1 MGVVEKQ
8 ENRNFDVAGAL
19 YCVSVSGYNSSV
31 GSRTPNV
38 VNDKMIFEITA
49 FLALAIWCYVAL
61 GRGGFWRCAE
71 RDDGIPPPP
80 AVWPGV
86 AVIIPARDEADVIG
100 QCIGSLLGQDYP
112 GSWSVI
118 MVDDNS
124 GDGTANV
131 AQRAASDC
139 DAQNRLTIV
148 PGTALPRGW
157 TGKVWAL
164 SQGIAAARSRDHAV
178 EYLLLSDADIV
189 YAPQMLR
196 WLVAHTVSRGALL
209 SSLMV
214 KLRCDSKPERA
225 LIPAFIFFFQM
236 LYPFSWVNRAD
247 RATAAAAGGCVLVRA
262 ETLRDIGG
270 IEAIRDALIDD
281 CALARQFKAKGP
293 IWLGLTDRVASI
305 RSYPGWSD
313 MAQMVSRSAYAQLGY
328 SPLQLLGAVLALVLT
343 FVVPPAAAL
352 AGSGY
357 APLFGVGAW
366 AIMALLFVPTLRI
379 YGISPWRAVALP
391 AIAFAYLLFTLNS
404 ALQSVRGKGGF
415 WKGRFQAAR
424 AK

>member
-1 MGVVEKQ
+1 MSQG
-8 ENRNFDVAGAL
+8 RYIAYPFR
-19 YCVSVSGYNSSV
+19 
-31 GSRTPNV
+31 RTTVQSAARLLNV

-49 FLALAIWCYVAL
+49 FLALAIWCYAAL

-71 RDDGIPPPP
+71 RDDGLPPLPK
-80 AVWPGV
+80 VWPGV
-86 AVIIPARDEADVIG
+86 AVVIPARDEADVIG
-100 QCIGSLLGQDYP
+100 QCLTSLLGQDYP
-112 GSWSVI
+112 GPCSVI
-118 MVDDNS
+118 VVDDNS
-124 GDGTANV
+124 GDGTAHV
-131 AQRAASDC
+131 AQRAASDG
-139 DAQNRLTIV
+139 DAQSRLTIV
-148 PGTALPRGW
+148 PGTALPHGW
-157 TGKVWAL
+157 TGKLWAM
-164 SQGIAAARSRDHAV
+164 SQGIAAARSRNHAV

-189 YAPQMLR
+189 YEPQMLR
-196 WLVAHTVSRGALL
+196 WLVAHTVSRGAVL

-214 KLRCDSKPERA
+214 KLRCDSKAERA

-293 IWLGLTDRVASI
+293 IWLGLTDRVVSI

-328 SPLQLLGAVLALVLT
+328 SPLQLLGAILALVLT
-343 FVVPPAAAL
+343 FVVPPVAAL

-357 APLFGVGAW
+357 APLFGGGAW

-379 YGISPWRAVALP
+379 YGISPWRGVALP
-391 AIAFAYLLFTLNS
+391 AIAFAYLMFTLNS
-404 ALQSVRGKGGF
+404 ALQSVRGRGGF

>member
-1 MGVVEKQ
+1 
-8 ENRNFDVAGAL
+8 
-19 YCVSVSGYNSSV
+19 
-31 GSRTPNV
+31 
-38 VNDKMIFEITA
+38 MIFEITA

-71 RDDGIPPPP
+71 RDGGAPPPP

-100 QCIGSLLGQDYP
+100 QCLGSLLRQDYP

-118 MVDDNS
+118 VVDDNS
-124 GDGTANV
+124 GDGTTDV

-139 DAQNRLTIV
+139 DAQNRVTIV

-328 SPLQLLGAVLALVLT
+328 SPLQLLGAILALVLT
-343 FVVPPAAAL
+343 FVVPPVAAL

-366 AIMALLFVPTLRI
+366 AIMALLFAPTLRI

-391 AIAFAYLLFTLNS
+391 AIACAYLMFTLNS
-404 ALQSVRGKGGF
+404 ALQSVRGRGGF